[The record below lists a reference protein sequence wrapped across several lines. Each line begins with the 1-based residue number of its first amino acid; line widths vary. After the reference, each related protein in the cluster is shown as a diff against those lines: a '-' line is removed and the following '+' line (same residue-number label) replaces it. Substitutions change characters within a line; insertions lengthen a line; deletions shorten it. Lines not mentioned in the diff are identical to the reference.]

1 MRTKR
6 KLSITVDYKLLEEI
20 EKASKVHHFSK
31 SRLTEEA
38 LKLWFKKIQKSL
50 WPEGIKKWLGVGVR
64 FIRPASSVGQASPV
78 FTRTVP
84 PVY

>member
-38 LKLWFKKIQKSL
+38 LKLWFKKNAEELMARGYKEMADGDQEFAELALEAQREVIH
-50 WPEGIKKWLGVGVR
+50 E
-64 FIRPASSVGQASPV
+64 
-78 FTRTVP
+78 
-84 PVY
+84 

>member
-38 LKLWFKKIQKSL
+38 LKLWFKKNTEELMAKGYKEMA
-50 WPEGIKKWLGVGVR
+50 EGDQEFAELALEAQREVIHE
-64 FIRPASSVGQASPV
+64 
-78 FTRTVP
+78 
-84 PVY
+84 

>member
-6 KLSITVDYKLLEEI
+6 KLSITIDYKLLEEM

-38 LKLWFKKIQKSL
+38 IKLWFKKNT
-50 WPEGIKKWLGVGVR
+50 EGLMARGYKEMAKEDQELAELALEAQREVIHE
-64 FIRPASSVGQASPV
+64 
-78 FTRTVP
+78 
-84 PVY
+84 

>member
-20 EKASKVHHFSK
+20 EKTSKVLHFSK

-38 LKLWFKKIQKSL
+38 LKLWFKKNTEELMSKGYKEMAKEDQEFVELALEAQREVIH
-50 WPEGIKKWLGVGVR
+50 E
-64 FIRPASSVGQASPV
+64 
-78 FTRTVP
+78 
-84 PVY
+84 

>member
-6 KLSITVDYKLLEEI
+6 KLSITVDYKLLEEM

-38 LKLWFKKIQKSL
+38 LKLWFKKNTEELMARGYKEMAKEDQELAELALEAQREVIH
-50 WPEGIKKWLGVGVR
+50 E
-64 FIRPASSVGQASPV
+64 
-78 FTRTVP
+78 
-84 PVY
+84 

>member
-6 KLSITVDYKLLEEI
+6 KLSITIDYKLLEEI

-38 LKLWFKKIQKSL
+38 IKLWFKKNTGELMARGYKEMAKEDQELAELALEAQREVIH
-50 WPEGIKKWLGVGVR
+50 E
-64 FIRPASSVGQASPV
+64 
-78 FTRTVP
+78 
-84 PVY
+84 

>member
-38 LKLWFKKIQKSL
+38 LKLWFKKNTEELMARGYKEMAEEDQKYTGL
-50 WPEGIKKWLGVGVR
+50 ALEAQREVIHE
-64 FIRPASSVGQASPV
+64 
-78 FTRTVP
+78 
-84 PVY
+84 

>member
-20 EKASKVHHFSK
+20 EKTSKAHRFSK

-38 LKLWFKKIQKSL
+38 LKLWFKKNTEELMARGYKEMA
-50 WPEGIKKWLGVGVR
+50 EGDQEFAELALEAQREVIHE
-64 FIRPASSVGQASPV
+64 
-78 FTRTVP
+78 
-84 PVY
+84 